1 MSTSPNGD
9 VLNLFTSFGS
19 ESILDPWDCPNC
31 TQDSL
36 QNIQD
41 DINYLYKK
49 FGYKSVYTVYER
61 LDRLWEKQFLYPNPP
76 KNSAV
81 EWDLF

>member
-1 MSTSPNGD
+1 MNHI
-9 VLNLFTSFGS
+9 
-19 ESILDPWDCPNC
+19 ILDPWDCPNC

-49 FGYKSVYTVYER
+49 FGYKAVYTVNER
-61 LDRLWEKQFLYPNPP
+61 IDRLWEKQFLYPNPP
-76 KNSAV
+76 KNSTV